1 MRFFIIE
8 QEGRLRSQMNGAK
21 SISDLAPFIH
31 FFLASAGRDG
41 HGGFAIAGAR
51 DWIAEQVPDAVL
63 LFR

>member
-1 MRFFIIE
+1 M
-8 QEGRLRSQMNGAK
+8 LWALSDNGTK
-21 SISDLAPFIH
+21 SLIDLVPFTH

-41 HGGFAIAGAR
+41 HGGFAMAGAR